1 MTRAAAA
8 LVAATAATTAL
19 LPATAVPARPAK
31 GPRPV
36 AHAAAALSLAPLGV
50 DAVTPT
56 SAVLRTSV
64 TLSILGGSVSFQYGT
79 TTAYGLA
86 TASAGTSLLGIAEEI
101 RIPVTGLTPGTTY
114 HFRPVARALL
124 STTYGADQWFT
135 TTVPGAPPAPP
146 AQGIGADPAP
156 AAPPAA
162 PPADPGTPATT
173 TPARG
178 GSGAP
183 SDPGAPATPTP
194 AADPTGGDAAGPTA
208 DAPVYHGPDPVL
220 GESVGLQAVK
230 GVVTVLGPS
239 GQRVTLDGAQ
249 SVPVGT
255 IVDTTKGVVAL
266 TSALDHKGTRQSGQ
280 FWGGAFEVR
289 QSATGRGLTEVVLRG
304 GDFTGCPPATPAV
317 AGAASL
323 RHAARLVAHAARA
336 STPPRALWGSDKGG
350 RFQTRGRGSVAT
362 VRGTRWVT
370 EDWCRGTVTRVLQ
383 GAVAVNDL
391 HLHRTHLVRAGRRY
405 LAGADG

>member
-8 LVAATAATTAL
+8 LVAATAAATAL
-19 LPATAVPARPAK
+19 LPATAVPARPAT
-31 GPRPV
+31 GPRGPV

-50 DAVTPT
+50 DAVTTT

-64 TLSILGGSVSFQYGT
+64 TLSVLGGTVSFQYGK

-86 TASAGTSLLGIAEEI
+86 TASATTSLLGIAEEI

-135 TTVPGAPPAPP
+135 TSVPGAPPAPP
-146 AQGIGADPAP
+146 AQGIGADPA
-156 AAPPAA
+156 AAAPAA
-162 PPADPGTPATT
+162 PPADPGAPATPAPT
-173 TPARG
+173 
-178 GSGAP
+178 GSGTA
-183 SDPGAPATPTP
+183 SDPGAPATTTP
-194 AADPTGGDAAGPTA
+194 AADPAAPTA

-239 GQRVTLDGAQ
+239 GQRVTLDGAE
-249 SVPVGT
+249 SLPMGT
-255 IVDTTKGVVAL
+255 IVDATNGVVAL
-266 TSALDHKGTRQSGQ
+266 TSALDHKGTRQTGQ

-289 QSATGRGLTEVVLRG
+289 QSASGRGLTELVLRG
-304 GDFTGCPPATPAV
+304 GDFTGCPPATPGV
-317 AGAASL
+317 AGASV
-323 RHAARLVAHAARA
+323 RHSARLVAHAARA
-336 STPPRALWGSDKGG
+336 SRPPRALWGSDKGG

-370 EDWCRGTVTRVLQ
+370 EDWCRGTVTRVLE
-383 GAVAVNDL
+383 GAVAVDDL

-405 LAGADG
+405 LARADG